1 MLPEPS
7 NEQRKIVEAIA
18 SHNVVVDSVAGS
30 GKTTTNLYI
39 AYTYPQARFL
49 LLTYN
54 KRLKDETRE
63 KVKEHKL
70 NNLEVH
76 SYHSFCVKYYNRK
89 CYDDDVLKKVVTQ
102 NVEPLRRFEYNCI
115 IIDEVQ
121 DMKAIYY
128 LLVKKI
134 YNDNSDI
141 ARICVVGDRHQ
152 CIYKKIGADPKYIIN
167 AEVEFAFNQ
176 LPWKRLKL
184 SQSFRLTHKMA
195 QFVNRCLLHEEKI
208 QSSHKGPK
216 VRYFICDI
224 YKEPYLLVRELLSK
238 YKPDDIFIITYST
251 KNNSIRYGK
260 NKKCKPIN
268 VLENYIKTY
277 HKDVLVYVTND
288 EDVID
293 QDVID
298 KKLVISTIHQTKG
311 LERKIVVY
319 LGFDYSYY
327 AYFDKHAPKT
337 RCPNLIYVATTRA
350 KYKLYVLHSR
360 AEAPLPFIKTKDII
374 DTCKVIKYDPFMKK
388 YSTINNLQF
397 LPISKEEN
405 KPYTYD
411 KYASEI
417 AKFIPNEIIDKC
429 YSYLEIEQLRKPG
442 KEIVLNVK
450 TSQGNYYESVCDING
465 ILMPLAYSRVLQGKE
480 INLSTL
486 VEEVLKIW
494 HYKTGYM
501 FKKDQI
507 RDFNWLSTK
516 EINDCIA
523 RIDSL
528 DDFKNATFE
537 EHLPPVFL
545 PYNNANVILHGVV
558 DCKNGNRIYEFKC
571 VKALQKG
578 HFLQLMA
585 YAYMCRNK
593 DYFLYNIVND
603 ELYKVSCSDENL
615 ERIINILIKHSI
627 DHPESKNSH
636 KED

>member
-54 KRLKDETRE
+54 KRLKSETRE
-63 KVKEHKL
+63 KAKEHKL

-89 CYDDDVLKKVVTQ
+89 CFNDYVLKTVVTQ
-102 NVEPLRRFEYNCI
+102 NVKPLRRFKYNCI

-134 YNDNSDI
+134 YNDNSNT
-141 ARICVVGDRHQ
+141 AHICIVGDRHQ
-152 CIYKKIGADPKYIIN
+152 CIYKKMGADPKYITN

-184 SQSFRLTHKMA
+184 SQSFRLTHEMA
-195 QFVNRCLLHEEKI
+195 QFVNRCLFHEEKI
-208 QSSHKGPK
+208 QSSRKGPK

-224 YKEPYLLVRELLSK
+224 YKEPYLLVRELLAK
-238 YKPDDIFIITYST
+238 YKPDDIFIISPMI
-251 KNNSIRYGK
+251 KNNSIRYDGGLR
-260 NKKCKPIN
+260 PIN
-268 VLENYIKTY
+268 VLENSIKRH
-277 HKDVLVYVTND
+277 HKDVPVYVTSD

-293 QDVID
+293 QDVIN
-298 KKLVISTIHQTKG
+298 KKLVISSIYQTKG

-319 LGFDYSYY
+319 YNFDYSYY
-327 AYFDKHAPKT
+327 TYIDQDAPKT
-337 RCPNLIYVATTRA
+337 RCPNEIYVATTRA
-350 KYKLYVLHSR
+350 KYKLYVLHSDI
-360 AEAPLPFIKTKDII
+360 EAPLPFIRPKDII
-374 DTCKVIKYDPFMKK
+374 DTCKVIKHDPFEGK
-388 YSTINNLQF
+388 YLTIDNLQSLLNIF
-397 LPISKEEN
+397 NRLTPKMIN
-405 KPYTYD
+405 DNYNRF
-411 KYASEI
+411 ASEI
-417 AKFIPNEIIDKC
+417 GKYATIEIIDKC

-442 KEIVLNVK
+442 KEIVLNGK
-450 TSQGNYYESVCDING
+450 TSQGEHYEYVSDING
-465 ILMPLAYSRVLQGKE
+465 ILMPLAYSCVLQGKE

-486 VEEVLKIW
+486 VKEAIDIW
-494 HYKTGYM
+494 HRNTGYTY
-501 FKKDQI
+501 KKYQI
-507 RDFNWLSTK
+507 YDYNWLSSK

-528 DDFKNATFE
+528 DDFKNASFE
-537 EHLPPVFL
+537 HRLPTVL
-545 PYNNANVILHGVV
+545 LKYGNASVRLHGIV
-558 DCKNGNRIYEFKC
+558 DCINGNRIYEFKC
-571 VKALQKG
+571 VKTLQKE
-578 HFLQLMA
+578 HFLQLMT
-585 YAYMCRNK
+585 YAYMCKNK

-615 ERIINILIKHSI
+615 KTIIDILIKYSI
-627 DHPESKNSH
+627 NY
-636 KED
+636 KE